1 MKVIIVGMG
10 QTGRL
15 LVKYLADSDYDIT
28 VIDKDKKLVDSVT
41 DRYSVNGIVGSGASR
56 DTLKAAGADIADA
69 IVAMTHTDEI
79 NLLSC
84 MQAKSLGT
92 LKAAA
97 RILHPDFV
105 NEQEDLKKEYNIDYL
120 IKPKS
125 DMAEEIY
132 RNIGM
137 PGYMKFEGFWEDGIQ
152 MINLNVLKGSPVADK
167 TLAEIRQSVSSDF
180 LITTVTRKDKL
191 KIPDG
196 KFILKE
202 GDNIDITADKKSMD
216 SVLNKLGI
224 SKCRTSRIVIAGC
237 GATGESLL
245 DLLDPDRVSVTVLED
260 DPEQCRHLMQK
271 YGKVKIICSEEEII
285 DVLEEEKVSDADVL
299 ISLTDNDETNLVISM
314 YAWSCGIPSVITR
327 VDKPEH
333 VKLLHKVN
341 IDITVSPTELSARKM
356 LRFLRAH
363 ERDSEGDDIGKFYHV
378 GADMAEIME
387 FEIAEGAG
395 HLNMPLSDKGFS
407 IKEDVLI
414 AAIIRDGAAIIPTGA
429 SYIQA
434 GDRVIVASSKKHHL
448 KRFEDIFKA

>member
-1 MKVIIVGMG
+1 MKVILVGLG

-15 LVKYLADSDYDIT
+15 LVKYLSGTDYDIT
-28 VIDKDKKLVDSVT
+28 VIDKDKKLVDLIT
-41 DRYSVNGIVGSGASR
+41 DRFNVNGIVGSGASR
-56 DTLKAAGADIADA
+56 DTLKAAGADVADA
-69 IVAMTHTDEI
+69 IVALTHTDEI

-137 PGYMKFEGFWEDGIQ
+137 PGYMKFEGFWEDNIQ
-152 MINLNVLKGSPVADK
+152 MINLNVLKGSPIADK
-167 TLAEIRQSVSSDF
+167 TLANIRKSVSSDF
-180 LITTVTRKDKL
+180 LITTVTRGDKL
-191 KIPDG
+191 KIPGGDYE
-196 KFILKE
+196 LKE
-202 GDNIDITADKKSMD
+202 GDSIDITADKKNMD
-216 SVLNKLGI
+216 SILDRLGI
-224 SKCRTSRIVIAGC
+224 SKCKTGRIVIAGC
-237 GATGESLL
+237 GATGENLL
-245 DLLDPDRVSVTVLED
+245 DLMADDRASVTVLEE

-271 YGKVKIICSEEEII
+271 YGSVKVICAGDEII

-341 IDITVSPTELSARKM
+341 IDITVSPTELSALKM
-356 LRFLRAH
+356 LRFLRWH
-363 ERDSEGDDIGKFYHV
+363 ERDDEGSDIGKLYHAAE
-378 GADMAEIME
+378 GRAEIME
-387 FEIAEGAG
+387 FVIRDDAP
-395 HLNMPLSDKGFS
+395 HLNVPFMDKSFAL
-407 IKEDVLI
+407 KDDVLI
-414 AAIIRDGAAIIPTGA
+414 AGIIRDGVPIIPSGT
-429 SYIQA
+429 SVVKP

-448 KRFEDIFKA
+448 KRFGDIFKA

>member
-1 MKVIIVGMG
+1 MKVIVVGLG

-15 LVKYLADSDYDIT
+15 LIRYLSGTDYDIT
-28 VIDKDKKLVDSVT
+28 VIDKDKKLVDSIT
-41 DRYSVNGIVGSGASR
+41 DRFNVNGIVGSGASR
-56 DTLKAAGADIADA
+56 DTLKAAGADVADA
-69 IVAMTHTDEI
+69 IVALTHTDEI

-120 IKPKS
+120 IKPKN

-137 PGYMKFEGFWEDGIQ
+137 PGYMKFEGFWEDSIQ
-152 MINLNVLKGSPVADK
+152 MINLNVLKGSPIADK
-167 TLAEIRQSVSSDF
+167 TLADIRQSVSSDF
-180 LITTVTRKDKL
+180 LVTTVTRGDKL
-191 KIPDG
+191 RIPDG
-196 KFILKE
+196 TFTLKE
-202 GDNIDITADKKSMD
+202 GDIIDITADKKNMD
-216 SVLNKLGI
+216 SVLDRLGI
-224 SKCRTSRIVIAGC
+224 SKCKTGRIVIAGC

-245 DLLDPDRVSVTVLED
+245 DMMADDRTSVTVLEE

-271 YGKVKIICSEEEII
+271 YGNVKVICAGDEII

-341 IDITVSPTELSARKM
+341 IDITVSPTELSALKM
-356 LRFLRAH
+356 LRFLRGH
-363 ERDSEGDDIGKFYHV
+363 ERDDEGSDIGKFYHAAE
-378 GADMAEIME
+378 GRAEILE
-387 FEIAEGAG
+387 FTIRDGES
-395 HLNMPLSDKGFS
+395 HLGIQFKEKSFS
-407 IKEDVLI
+407 LKDDVLI
-414 AAIIRDGAAIIPTGA
+414 AAIIRDDVPIIPTGT
-429 SYIQA
+429 SILKA
-434 GDRVIVASSKKHHL
+434 GDRVIVASSKKHHF
-448 KRFEDIFKA
+448 KRFSEIFKA